1 MFDYFK
7 AHFQIRKFPFISP
20 NLLLYLVFLESDYTH
35 VYLALSNIKNQYYL
49 SKVDNYFGTFKKGN
63 IVILKINDVT
73 RAIIS
78 L

>member
-20 NLLLYLVFLESDYTH
+20 NLYLVFLESDYTH
-35 VYLALSNIKNQYYL
+35 VYLAPSNIKNQYYL
-49 SKVDNYFGTFKKGN
+49 FKVDNYFRTFKKAN
-63 IVILKINDVT
+63 IVILQINEVT

-78 L
+78 F